1 MRNAFFF
8 TNLFLLSY
16 KSLERAIGTSVK
28 NCEQFL
34 SDYEE
39 VLRCDVCY
47 VEQLVDFYEPN
58 QTPMLTSYAAA
69 AEKIAREL
77 FPDFVSFV

>member
-1 MRNAFFF
+1 MKHAVFL

-16 KSLERAIGTSVK
+16 KNIGRAIGTSVK

-47 VEQLVDFYEPN
+47 VKQLVDFYERN

-77 FPDFVSFV
+77 FPNFVSFI